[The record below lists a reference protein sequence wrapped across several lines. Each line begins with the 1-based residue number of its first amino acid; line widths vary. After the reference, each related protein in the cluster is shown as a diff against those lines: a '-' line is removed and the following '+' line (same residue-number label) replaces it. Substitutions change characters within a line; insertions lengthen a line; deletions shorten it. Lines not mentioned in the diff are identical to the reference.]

1 MENRINKKL
10 ETYIT
15 KFKDDMKTKIL
26 SVEISD
32 NTKINDILEF
42 MYDYER
48 MVLEKDDFIKRKRIK
63 NSIPIINRCIAK
75 RASGEQCTRRRKTDS
90 EYCGTHCK
98 GIPHG
103 SMQENGMEPENM
115 QTLDVFTE
123 DIKGIVYFLD
133 KYDNVYKTEDILSNA
148 ENPTRIAKAVKINN
162 VYTIPEFGI

>member
-75 RASGEQCTRRRKTDS
+75 
-90 EYCGTHCK
+90 
-98 GIPHG
+98 
-103 SMQENGMEPENM
+103 
-115 QTLDVFTE
+115 
-123 DIKGIVYFLD
+123 
-133 KYDNVYKTEDILSNA
+133 
-148 ENPTRIAKAVKINN
+148 
-162 VYTIPEFGI
+162 